1 MCGVPGWRSPY
12 WTVTAWDG
20 GGSPAPT
27 VSTTRTTSES
37 TASRTVS
44 STNLL
49 SLVLH
54 TLSTFDLSIINCLCY
69 YEFNY
74 PVHCKFNLGVYLG
87 TLGSKSYSYFYI
99 HKAYRLIFYITP
111 NLVAVR
117 VVGGVKNS
125 HFMMGRVEVRQ
136 EATGQ
141 DWRTVCADGI
151 NQAEA
156 NVICREVHYDRAI
169 MLAPSFF
176 GSLTIS
182 QVSKYIA
189 DIKCKG
195 NETSIT
201 DCLLTTEAEGKC
213 SIAHYNYASVLCV
226 KNSDKDQCK
235 IYFKCILMYTI

>member
-1 MCGVPGWRSPY
+1 M
-12 WTVTAWDG
+12 
-20 GGSPAPT
+20 
-27 VSTTRTTSES
+27 
-37 TASRTVS
+37 
-44 STNLL
+44 
-49 SLVLH
+49 
-54 TLSTFDLSIINCLCY
+54 F
-69 YEFNY
+69 
-74 PVHCKFNLGVYLG
+74 
-87 TLGSKSYSYFYI
+87 
-99 HKAYRLIFYITP
+99 
-111 NLVAVR
+111 AVR

-125 HFMMGRVEVRQ
+125 YFMTGRVEVRQ

-201 DCLLTTEAEGKC
+201 DCAITTELEGKC

-235 IYFKCILMYTI
+235 IHFKCILMYINYWIDSILYLITFSCMWNTYNNYFNPTNLSVFL